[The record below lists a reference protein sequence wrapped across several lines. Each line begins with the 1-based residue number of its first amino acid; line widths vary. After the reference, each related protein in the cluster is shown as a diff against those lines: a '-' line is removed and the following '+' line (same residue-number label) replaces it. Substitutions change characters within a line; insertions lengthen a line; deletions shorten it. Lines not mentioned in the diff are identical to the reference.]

1 MKHNRLGFRRR
12 PEAGEAEMGL
22 FIIVVIVCGLVSGSL
37 FLLNWIKDAKDA
49 KVLARMQDKRAE
61 ALARKARPPREP
73 GSYFTH
79 CQKPLWA
86 ALSSKAAC
94 DVLETSYVE
103 KELENFRPEF

>member
-1 MKHNRLGFRRR
+1 MKKNRSYFRRK

-61 ALARKARPPREP
+61 ALMKKWRPPREP

-86 ALSSKAAC
+86 ALSTKAPC
-94 DVLETSYVE
+94 DVMVESYVE
-103 KELENFRPEF
+103 KELEDYRPEF